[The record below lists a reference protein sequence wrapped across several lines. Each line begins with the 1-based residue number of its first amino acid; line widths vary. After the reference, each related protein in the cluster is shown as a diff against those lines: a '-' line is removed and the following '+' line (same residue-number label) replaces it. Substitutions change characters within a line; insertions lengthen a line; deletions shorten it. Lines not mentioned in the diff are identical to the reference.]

1 MDFIV
6 AVGWGSRSEEARE
19 VVTTMPRRRRE
30 ANDRGRQWQFRAWE
44 SRNCISTS
52 NGTSVLT
59 KLQLHQDRWR
69 PIVNGIHLYKLFSAD
84 KCAVKSDHAVSL
96 AGGTYL
102 NRLLLVLPYGVHH
115 LPIQKDRQ
123 STTITAYLSRVS
135 SRVLLGNLR
144 LIVIAHSSLFP
155 FFPFSKLYLGLQ
167 LRLLTVSQRC
177 GGLCLACFFPR

>member
-19 VVTTMPRRRRE
+19 VVTTTVYAKTSESSKRSRTG
-30 ANDRGRQWQFRAWE
+30 NGQFRAWE

-52 NGTSVLT
+52 TKPHGTSVLT
-59 KLQLHQDRWR
+59 KLQLLLHQDGWR
-69 PIVNGIHLYKLFSAD
+69 PIASCSA
-84 KCAVKSDHAVSL
+84 
-96 AGGTYL
+96 
-102 NRLLLVLPYGVHH
+102 RLLLVLPYGVHH

-155 FFPFSKLYLGLQ
+155 FFPFSKLYLGL
-167 LRLLTVSQRC
+167 
-177 GGLCLACFFPR
+177 